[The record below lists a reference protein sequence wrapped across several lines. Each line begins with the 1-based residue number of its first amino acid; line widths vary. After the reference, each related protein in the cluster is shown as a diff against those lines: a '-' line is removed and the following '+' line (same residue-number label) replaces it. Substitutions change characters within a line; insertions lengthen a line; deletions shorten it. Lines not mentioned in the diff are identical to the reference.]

1 MQVYPNRFSEQ
12 LGRGLQSFY
21 LIFGEEPQQKLHS
34 IELIRQ
40 AAKENG
46 FDERQSLVVDT
57 QFEWNKLLEVT
68 QTLSLFSSKQ
78 FIELELPT
86 GKPGAEGSKILTSL
100 TEQQNPDTLIL
111 VHGGKIG
118 KDVQNTKWF
127 KALDKLGI
135 YVPCYPLEGNPLN
148 QWVMQQLRESGLVA
162 SAENSK
168 LICDYC
174 EGNML
179 AAKQEI
185 EKLALLFPD
194 TPLTPELIE
203 KSIVDQSRFN
213 VFQLIDV
220 LLAGDAQRSV
230 KMLYRL
236 ESEGIEPNIVLWAL
250 VREWQTLH
258 QLLCLQQSG
267 QHPNWNQLRIWK
279 NRQSLY
285 QKAMRRLDLSQLVK
299 IQEKLAILDHGFKQS
314 AVIRPY
320 IELCHLCLMFIP
332 FTLDDLPLDHE

>member
-46 FDERQSLVVDT
+46 FDERQSLVADT

-100 TEQQNPDTLIL
+100 AEQQNPDTLIL

-162 SAENSK
+162 STENSK

-258 QLLCLQQSG
+258 QLLCLQSRG

-285 QKAMRRLDLSQLVK
+285 QNAMRRLDLSQLVK

>member
-1 MQVYPNRFSEQ
+1 MQVYPNRFAEH
-12 LGRGLQSFY
+12 LGRGLQAFY
-21 LIFGEEPQQKLHS
+21 LVFGDEPQQKLHS

-40 AAKENG
+40 TAKKQG
-46 FDERQSLVVDT
+46 FDERQSMVADN
-57 QFEWNKLLEVT
+57 QFEWNQLLEAT
-68 QTLSLFSSKQ
+68 QSLSLFSSRQ
-78 FIELELPT
+78 YIELELPT
-86 GKPGAEGSKILTSL
+86 GKPGAEGSKILSSL
-100 TEQQNPDTLIL
+100 AEQQNPDTLIL
-111 VHGGKIG
+111 LHGGKIG

-127 KALDKLGI
+127 KALDKQGA
-135 YVPCYPLEGNPLN
+135 YVPCYPLEGNPLH
-148 QWVMQQLRESGLVA
+148 QWVLQQLNEAGLTA
-162 SAENSK
+162 SPENSK

-174 EGNML
+174 EGNLL

-185 EKLALLFPD
+185 EKLKLLYPD
-194 TPLTPELIE
+194 TALTPELIE

-258 QLLCLQQSG
+258 HLLFLQSQGQS
-267 QHPNWNQLRIWK
+267 PNWMQLRIWK

-285 QKAMRRLDLSQLVK
+285 QNAMRRLNLSQLEK
-299 IQEKLAILDHGFKQS
+299 IQQKLSVLDQGFKQS

-320 IELCHLCLMFIP
+320 VELCHLCLMFIP
-332 FTLDDLPLDHE
+332 FALDELPLAQ